1 MVQEPMAHGPMP
13 WSAPGPA
20 YGYGYGYQYGAGPA
34 ACGCAAPPVA
44 WTWVPVRIE
53 TRYRYSAPIRHER
66 DVVEEHV
73 THETVV
79 ETKTVPVHR
88 QTKYVKSAPPVRE
101 TKGKVVKTT
110 K

>member
-1 MVQEPMAHGPMP
+1 MVRPPMP
-13 WSAPGPA
+13 WGGPGA
-20 YGYGYGYQYGAGPA
+20 AYGYGYQYGSGPA
-34 ACGCAAPPVA
+34 PCGCAAVAPVA

-66 DVVEEHV
+66 EIVEEHV
-73 THETVV
+73 AHETVV
-79 ETKTVPVHR
+79 ETKTVPAHR
-88 QTKYVKSAPPVRE
+88 ETKYVKSAPPAKY